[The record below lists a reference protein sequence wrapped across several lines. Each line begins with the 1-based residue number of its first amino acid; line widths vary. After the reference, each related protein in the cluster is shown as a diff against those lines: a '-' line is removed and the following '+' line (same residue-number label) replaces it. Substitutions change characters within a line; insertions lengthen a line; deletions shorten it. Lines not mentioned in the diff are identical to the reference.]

1 MLTSDKKNTNTKVTA
16 LLRVV
21 NIEKMKLVK
30 LKS

>member
-1 MLTSDKKNTNTKVTA
+1 MLTSDKKNANTKVTA

>member
-1 MLTSDKKNTNTKVTA
+1 MLTSDKKNTNTRVTA

>member
-1 MLTSDKKNTNTKVTA
+1 MLTSDKKNTNTRVTA

-30 LKS
+30 QKS